1 MASSRNKVTTE
12 VDDWG
17 RKKFTLQEAEEPEET
32 PQPENSLLEVGRHK
46 SMLIGREEGLN
57 IEKYTG
63 RIEKNKKQKNREVFY
78 CEVCKEGFKCDIAY
92 ITHLNSP
99 AHNSKLGM
107 SMKVRAVTPQEVKAK
122 LQALKGGQPTVSR
135 QQ

>member
-1 MASSRNKVTTE
+1 
-12 VDDWG
+12 
-17 RKKFTLQEAEEPEET
+17 
-32 PQPENSLLEVGRHK
+32 
-46 SMLIGREEGLN
+46 MLIGREEGLN

-78 CEVCKEGFKCDIAY
+78 CEICKEGFKCDMAY

-107 SMKVRAVTPQEVKAK
+107 SMKVRAVTPEEVKAK
-122 LQALKGGQPTVSR
+122 LQALKGGQPMASR
-135 QQ
+135 QQQIES